1 MPSRQLPASW
11 RQATVL
17 SGLVLV
23 MLALLAWAI
32 AQGRPVPL
40 PDAADLRIPC
50 LSYAPFRRAG
60 HSPVDPGLH
69 IAPAQIED
77 DLRRLRELTGCVRTY
92 GVDHGLDAVP
102 VIARALGMRVVLGAW
117 IDGDAAHNTAQ
128 LERALAL
135 GRDYA
140 DVVDL
145 LVIGNEVLLRGEQ
158 TPTALA
164 ALLARA
170 KRDSAVPIAYADVWA
185 FWLRHADVLRGHV
198 DVVAAHVL
206 PYWEDDPVA
215 LNQAIDHVSAINAQL
230 KGVFAPL
237 PVFIGETGWP
247 AAGRQRGP
255 AVPGRLEQTRFVRE
269 LLIAQASTPFGSPAG
284 AWPGINLIEG
294 FDQPW
299 KRRQEGAMGGYWGL
313 FDADGRQRFT
323 LHGAVVADP
332 QWWQVPLAMV
342 VGGIAGLLW
351 ALRPGLRAT
360 DTGGAAPRRR
370 VMAAA
375 ATGLAGAIVFP
386 LALLQWRM
394 LLEGSHRPLDWA
406 LGGSVAMTAGLCAFA
421 AAARLARILD
431 GRSPAGA
438 RPGLFAAMGKGSA
451 PGTLGLA
458 LAQAVLLG
466 SGALIALGLVF
477 DGRYRPLIWPM
488 LAAPAALLPALTV
501 LGDRV
506 DRGAWIERALA
517 SVGAVA
523 AIVVVGQ
530 EGLANTQALGLAL
543 IWLALATAVGW
554 PQGLAS
560 ANRSDGAGR

>member
-1 MPSRQLPASW
+1 MPSRQPPEPW
-11 RQATVL
+11 RQATAF

-23 MLALLAWAI
+23 VLALLAWAI

-40 PDAADLRIPC
+40 PDAADLHIPC

-60 HSPVDPGLH
+60 HSPSDPGLH
-69 IAPAQIED
+69 IAPSQIEA

-92 GVDHGLDAVP
+92 GVDHGLDALP
-102 VIARALGMRVVLGAW
+102 EIARRLGMRVVLGAW
-117 IDGDAAHNTAQ
+117 IDGDAVRNTAQ

-140 DVVDL
+140 DVIDL

-158 TPTALA
+158 TPAALA

-185 FWLRHADVLRGHV
+185 FWLRHADVLREHV

-206 PYWEDDPVA
+206 PYWEDTPVA
-215 LNQAIDHVSAINAQL
+215 LNQAIGHVSAINAQL
-230 KGVFAPL
+230 KAVFAPL

-269 LLIAQASTPFGSPAG
+269 LLVAQAATPLGSRAG

-299 KRRQEGAMGGYWGL
+299 KRRQEGAMGGHWGV
-313 FDADGRQRFT
+313 FDADGRQRVT
-323 LHGAVVADP
+323 LRGAVVADP
-332 QWWQVPLAMV
+332 LWWQVPLAMV
-342 VGGIAGLLW
+342 VGGVAGLLW
-351 ALRPGLRAT
+351 VLRRGFRAT
-360 DTGGAAPRRR
+360 DTGGVAPRRR

-375 ATGLAGAIVFP
+375 ATGLAGAIVVP

-394 LLEGSHRPLDWA
+394 LVEGSHRPLDWA
-406 LGGSVAMTAGLCAFA
+406 LGGFVAVAAGLCALA
-421 AAARLARILD
+421 AAGRLARILV
-431 GRSPAGA
+431 GGSSAGT
-438 RPGLFAAMGKGSA
+438 RPGVVAALRKASV
-451 PGTLGLA
+451 PGTQGLA
-458 LAQAVLLG
+458 LAQVALLG
-466 SGALIALGLVF
+466 CVALIALGLVF
-477 DGRYRPLIWPM
+477 DARYRPLVWPL
-488 LAAPAALLPALTV
+488 LAAPTVLLLVLTV

-506 DRGAWIERALA
+506 DRGAWLERALA
-517 SVGAVA
+517 TIGAVA
-523 AIVVVGQ
+523 AAVLVGQ

-543 IWLALATAVGW
+543 IWLGLAAAVGW

-560 ANRSDGAGR
+560 ASGSDDPGR